1 MEWLAN
7 IDINIA
13 APQNG
18 PDNFV
23 YHYQSLIAGLLA
35 LVAGGAPAFFLW
47 LQSRRLNRRRLNSA
61 LSRLP
66 LALSDL
72 HGYAD
77 SCLLEL
83 SRLMARTGEFDDIRN
98 PIRIPHIPEDALN
111 TLTEMIESSA
121 DSDAQ
126 FFQALLR
133 RLQIQN
139 SRIQRTA
146 IDVSPERPSSLHT
159 GTYNLRHDVL
169 DAFVIKTMA
178 DHLFPFAR
186 REVGHVP
193 PYSAP
198 TDRIPGL
205 YLLHTHFDSATNEYV
220 AQHLGRVV
228 ERAFKDPLSEG

>member
-111 TLTEMIESSA
+111 TLTEMIELSA

-139 SRIQRTA
+139 SRIQR
-146 IDVSPERPSSLHT
+146 DP
-159 GTYNLRHDVL
+159 
-169 DAFVIKTMA
+169 
-178 DHLFPFAR
+178 
-186 REVGHVP
+186 
-193 PYSAP
+193 AP
-198 TDRIPGL
+198 
-205 YLLHTHFDSATNEYV
+205 
-220 AQHLGRVV
+220 
-228 ERAFKDPLSEG
+228 